1 MKNNPHFKKMIFV
14 PNITNMELT
23 IDIAISYA
31 ISYVISSY
39 GDVFQTLNDQVAQ
52 MENVIVEKDAHI
64 AWLAQENANLKDEL
78 ETVKMTAHLA
88 ELANL
93 ESLASI
99 ENVLQNTKA
108 QVLRIARRTLCKDQK
123 NKTITRNYGS
133 L

>member
-1 MKNNPHFKKMIFV
+1 
-14 PNITNMELT
+14 MELT

-52 MENVIVEKDAHI
+52 MENVIDEKDAHI

-108 QVLRIARRTLCKDQK
+108 QVLRIARRTLCKDKK